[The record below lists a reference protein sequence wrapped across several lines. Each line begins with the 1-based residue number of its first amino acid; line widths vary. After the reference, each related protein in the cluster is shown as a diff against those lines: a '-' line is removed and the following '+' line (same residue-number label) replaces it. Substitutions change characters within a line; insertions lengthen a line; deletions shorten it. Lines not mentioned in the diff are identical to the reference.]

1 MNILKIYVRILFSI
15 LIVFLVFTA
24 CRKKSDDSC
33 PVCPVITGVSPDH
46 GHYNDTVIIS
56 GSNFGSNPS
65 AATIKFNG
73 KVVETV
79 DIISGNSSEI
89 KVRVPLKC
97 GTGPVSIALDA
108 DLFSDGGPTFTY
120 EYNQVISVYA
130 GVEGSS
136 ADPASPVSLSSPQFY
151 NPTQIKIDNSGSLAI
166 LDLWNS
172 KVKRFDPAT
181 QMFKTITGFTAPAA
195 IDIDKDNIL
204 YIARYD
210 IGGSDI
216 CNIYKS
222 VSGSTVSSSFRIFDK
237 TSAGGNLISIT
248 LDDSLNTYVAIHSV
262 FEWGFLLKVRPPLSP
277 LGDTTILSQPV
288 ISSICRKGQNVYM
301 FCNIWT
307 GSGYNPLLLRQNLST
322 LAIDTI
328 VTTIHCNG
336 VYGTAMALRGSQLY
350 VADSHSGQ
358 LYFVNSSSA
367 LVPANPTV
375 FTSIGGLA
383 VDQTGDIYIS
393 ETGKHCIKKLSF
405 E

>member
-73 KVVETV
+73 KVVETA

-210 IGGSDI
+210 IGGSSI
-216 CNIYKS
+216 CNLYKCI
-222 VSGSTVSSSFRIFDK
+222 SGSTVSSSFRTFDR
-237 TSAGGNLISIT
+237 TSSGGNLLSIT
-248 LDDSLNTYVAIHSV
+248 LDDSLNTYVAVHSV
-262 FEWGFLLKVRPPLSP
+262 FEWGFLLKVRPPFSHFN
-277 LGDTTILSQPV
+277 DTTIMYPPV
-288 ISSICRKGQNVYM
+288 ISSVCRQGNYIYM
-301 FCNIWT
+301 FCNYWNGTNYVSYLNKQDLYTFAFETVVSPI
-307 GSGYNPLLLRQNLST
+307 N
-322 LAIDTI
+322 
-328 VTTIHCNG
+328 CNG
-336 VYGTAMALRGSQLY
+336 VYGTAMVFRGSQLY

-375 FTSIGGLA
+375 FSSIGGLA
-383 VDQTGDIYIS
+383 VDQNGDIYIS